1 MDVSERRRIVEEE
14 WVYLPNGLKAH
25 FCGWGNPGPMAGL
38 HSAMPRGHQIRWDK
52 IPEILERPDRRVR
65 HEDGLYR
72 GNSPWLGLTPE
83 PEDFATPEDY
93 ERVANGPERW
103 WG

>member
-1 MDVSERRRIVEEE
+1 MEIEERERITREE

-25 FCGWGNPGPMAGL
+25 FCGWKAPGPLAGI
-38 HSAMPRGHQIRWDK
+38 HSAMPRGHLIAWDEIPK
-52 IPEILERPDRRVR
+52 ILARPDRRITR
-65 HEDGLYR
+65 SDMLFR
-72 GNSPWLGLTPE
+72 GRSPWLGLEPE

-103 WG
+103 W